1 MHELSSRDGDY
12 EFDWGKTS
20 QDYARYRPGPPP
32 CFYDRL
38 AALNAVTPAD
48 RVLDLGTGTGLL
60 AREFARRGSQVAALD
75 QSAMQ
80 IEMARQLAREDGVEV
95 DFRTSPAES
104 LPWSDPTFD
113 VVTANQCW
121 IYFDQDRVVQEL
133 RRVFMP
139 GARLVTSHFSWLPRR
154 DPLARATEK
163 LVRHFN
169 PAWSAFDWSGYVPPS
184 PTWAEEE
191 FEVRAMFVY
200 DHPIEFTRESWMG
213 RIRACRGIGAVLE
226 PEAIVEFDREH
237 ERLLQRIAPPKFT
250 ILHRIDAH
258 VFVLRDP

>member
-95 DFRTSPAES
+95 DFRTAPAES

-139 GARLVTSHFSWLPRR
+139 ATSTLYR
-154 DPLARATEK
+154 
-163 LVRHFN
+163 
-169 PAWSAFDWSGYVPPS
+169 
-184 PTWAEEE
+184 
-191 FEVRAMFVY
+191 
-200 DHPIEFTRESWMG
+200 
-213 RIRACRGIGAVLE
+213 
-226 PEAIVEFDREH
+226 
-237 ERLLQRIAPPKFT
+237 
-250 ILHRIDAH
+250 
-258 VFVLRDP
+258 